1 MAQSKDKWNLQTPVL
16 HKQIIELQDKDLKI
30 IIIRVLNNKK
40 NTEIRKMIHKQNKN
54 INKEIETMKKN

>member
-16 HKQIIELQDKDLKI
+16 DKQINELQDKDLKI
-30 IIIRVLNNKK
+30 TTVSMLNSKK
-40 NTEIRKMIHKQNKN
+40 STEIRKMIHKQNEN